1 MLANPESNKIPK
13 VVAQTYF
20 NLLKKVHLIIIYM
33 PTYGIRFDYLK
44 VAHSERNEVGYL
56 WNILNFAQ
64 IVPISGLYT
73 ERFYFLSSG

>member
-1 MLANPESNKIPK
+1 MLANPESSKIPK

-56 WNILNFAQ
+56 
-64 IVPISGLYT
+64 
-73 ERFYFLSSG
+73 